1 MADEKDLERC
11 ISVLR
16 EWMHPAERT
25 VHFYRAADRSDL
37 RSQIHA
43 IETAQETTPDAETL
57 RFLGSLRAYYGTT
70 LQNQKMYAFTAQVV
84 RALSSLTAD
93 ELVLFS
99 LFSGDISHLRQIA
112 RQAKTAKIRVH
123 VRMPG
128 TIEPPLRAFYQAR
141 LGADTMEAFA

>member
-1 MADEKDLERC
+1 
-11 ISVLR
+11 
-16 EWMHPAERT
+16 
-25 VHFYRAADRSDL
+25 
-37 RSQIHA
+37 
-43 IETAQETTPDAETL
+43 
-57 RFLGSLRAYYGTT
+57 
-70 LQNQKMYAFTAQVV
+70 MYTFTAQVV